1 LSLAELNIDQF
12 ASKVKTAEVDR
23 REGWIQAH
31 YKCFANESLNGEREV
46 SKEFR
51 TPALNER

>member
-1 LSLAELNIDQF
+1 MSLAERNIYPF

-23 REGWIQAH
+23 RKGWVQAH

-51 TPALNER
+51 TPALN

>member
-1 LSLAELNIDQF
+1 LSLAERNIDQF

-23 REGWIQAH
+23 RKGWVQAH

-51 TPALNER
+51 TPALN